1 MEDLIIKQT
10 AETPEIK
17 FNVSGHL
24 LIKGVSIPENIT
36 NFYTPV
42 INWIK
47 DLENNMPNDVKLV
60 FEIEYINTSST
71 RAFIEIIKKV
81 NLLNDK
87 CNSITIV
94 WRYEADDEDNL
105 DLGKD
110 LEHSAKSSFE
120 FEII

>member
-1 MEDLIIKQT
+1 MENLIVKQT
-10 AETPEIK
+10 AETPEIN
-17 FNVSGHL
+17 FNVGGQL
-24 LIKGVSIPENIT
+24 VIKGVSIPENIT

-47 DLENNMPNDVKLV
+47 ELESNMPSDINLI

-81 NLLNDK
+81 NLLKDK
-87 CNSITIV
+87 CKTITIV

-110 LEHSAKSSFE
+110 LEHSAKSKFE

>member
-94 WRYEADDEDNL
+94 QLNTL
-105 DLGKD
+105 
-110 LEHSAKSSFE
+110 H
-120 FEII
+120 